1 MRISPRIFEKIRIGP
16 NGILRGWGETDS
28 GKKPE
33 VENLAT
39 LSLYCSISVAGAH
52 PSGSF
57 SVSTVT
63 HYSYGHQRQHGEEAE
78 ALPDLR
84 LDQIKI
90 SLLQGKSN
98 CIVVFS

>member
-1 MRISPRIFEKIRIGP
+1 M
-16 NGILRGWGETDS
+16 
-28 GKKPE
+28 
-33 VENLAT
+33 
-39 LSLYCSISVAGAH
+39 AGAH

-98 CIVVFS
+98 CIVGFSRNEKMHLSQQYFRTFQNLSSIMTNFKLYLNSIDIINTV